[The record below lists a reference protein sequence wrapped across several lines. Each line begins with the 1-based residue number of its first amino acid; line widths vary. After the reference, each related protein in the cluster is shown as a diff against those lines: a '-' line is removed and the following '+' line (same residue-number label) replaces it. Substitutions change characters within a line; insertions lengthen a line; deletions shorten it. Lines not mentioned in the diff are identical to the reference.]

1 MTTLWLWLNS
11 TELNWTLTVR
21 DVDGNCFALCT
32 HTHQSAPLSLSR
44 ALLLLLSLGLYLP
57 LAISLSLVEIS
68 VQNFKFQCWVSQWL
82 HTQTN
87 TQTHV
92 HKHTHT
98 YSRIPIDSFQFCFRC
113 PFRFVRERALGLSC
127 VLSAVYSLLVVRVF
141 SLSQH
146 WFYLAR
152 SRVRSLSPSL

>member
-32 HTHQSAPLSLSR
+32 PHRVRLSRSHGASFSLSCSF
-44 ALLLLLSLGLYLP
+44 ALCLYLA

-82 HTQTN
+82 HTLTN
-87 TQTHV
+87 THTQTHA
-92 HKHTHT
+92 HIHAHTNTH
-98 YSRIPIDSFQFCFRC
+98 SRIPIDSFQFCFRC
-113 PFRFVRERALGLSC
+113 PFQFVRDRAPLG
-127 VLSAVYSLLVVRVF
+127 
-141 SLSQH
+141 SLSFCPQ
-146 WFYLAR
+146 FTLFKLCVYFVSFLINY
-152 SRVRSLSPSL
+152 SST